1 VRTRKHTRIAGAP
14 ASAKVQVKLE
24 IWPEMI
30 HVWQLFASFL
40 PQGQEA
46 VEGIGRFIRERT
58 LQAVPGAVPRRDAA
72 RQMTG

>member
-1 VRTRKHTRIAGAP
+1 LPSAP

-72 RQMTG
+72 R

>member
-1 VRTRKHTRIAGAP
+1 
-14 ASAKVQVKLE
+14 
-24 IWPEMI
+24 MI